1 MGLVRRAVWGAGA
14 PARAALVAGIR
25 LYQLTLSG
33 WLGGQC
39 RFHPTCSAYA
49 TDAIRSRG
57 ALVGTAFAIWRI
69 LRCNPF
75 GAGGID
81 HAPGALY
88 DNRIRPPVSRTATGV
103 RA

>member
-1 MGLVRRAVWGAGA
+1 VGLVRRAVWAAGA
-14 PARAALVAGIR
+14 PARAALVAAIR

-49 TDAIRSRG
+49 IDTIRSRG
-57 ALVGTAFAIWRI
+57 ALAGMAFAIWRI

-75 GAGGID
+75 GAGGLD
-81 HAPGALY
+81 PAPGRRY
-88 DNRIRPPVSRTATGV
+88 DVTIRPTQAAISGAHP
-103 RA
+103 